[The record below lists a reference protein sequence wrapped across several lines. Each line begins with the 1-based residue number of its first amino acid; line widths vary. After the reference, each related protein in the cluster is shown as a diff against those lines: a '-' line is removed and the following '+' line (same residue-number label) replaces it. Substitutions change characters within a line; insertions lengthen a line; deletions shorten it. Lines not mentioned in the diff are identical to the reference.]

1 MKPAP
6 SGRQRGAAL
15 LAAMLTV
22 TLVASLASAALWL
35 QWRQVEVETAER
47 SRAQTQWLLTGAF
60 DWTRLILAEDARS
73 SQNSDHL
80 GEPWAI
86 PVQESKLSNFLSQD
100 RQWREGDPEVYLSG
114 QITDAQSR
122 LNLGSLITDGQPS
135 PSASAAWF
143 RLFQVLG
150 LPMNELDAL
159 LRRWPQAQAAAVAAT
174 KSTTGNTGITGSS
187 ANGPLLPRRLDQ
199 LVWLGLSPA
208 TLERLQPYATVL
220 PAATPVN
227 LNTASAPV
235 LAAVIPGLELGA
247 ARQLVMRRDQR
258 PWGSLQ
264 EAAEAMGPLGR
275 LLDPGLHAVSSRYFE
290 IRGRIRIDNVV
301 QQELALVE
309 RDGQQ
314 VRMLWRHPL
323 PPEKRQTPL
332 LQ

>member
-6 SGRQRGAAL
+6 ASRQHGAAL

-86 PVQESKLSNFLSQD
+86 PVQESKLSSFLSLD

-122 LNLGSLITDGQPS
+122 LNLGSLVIDGQPS
-135 PSASAAWF
+135 PTASAAWLK
-143 RLFQVLG
+143 LFQVLG
-150 LPMNELDAL
+150 LPMNEFDVL
-159 LRRWPQAQAAAVAAT
+159 LRRWPQAQAAALAAT
-174 KSTTGNTGITGSS
+174 KSTAGNTGNS
-187 ANGPLLPRRLDQ
+187 ANVPLLPKRLDQ
-199 LVWLGLSPA
+199 LAWLGLSPA

-290 IRGRIRIDNVV
+290 ITGRIRIDNVV
-301 QQELALVE
+301 QQERVLVE

-314 VRMLWRHPL
+314 VRMLWRQWL
-323 PPEKRQTPL
+323 PPEKHPSPL